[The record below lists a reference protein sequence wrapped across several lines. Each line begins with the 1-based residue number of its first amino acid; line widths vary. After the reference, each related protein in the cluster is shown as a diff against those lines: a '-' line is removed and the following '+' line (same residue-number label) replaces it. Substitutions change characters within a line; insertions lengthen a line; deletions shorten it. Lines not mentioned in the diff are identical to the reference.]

1 MIDIWILVKFNF
13 LLVKIERLFPWVLNF
28 ISSVPEAEAA
38 LFEDTEGSAC
48 AEIESDEHDYLRNEE
63 FRDKVAVVFE
73 RVAFTIIYEFIVST
87 SFTFITVTV
96 SACNDQNTEVEND
109 TAGIT
114 VEADQEGRI
123 GQTHASAAGHKT
135 EEEVDKAVQFVDG
148 CPLGIETIIS
158 INPAH
163 STVVVIA
170 DVSAKDL
177 AVPIIS
183 SFPKHEEVGA
193 KGKSNDE
200 RRCCQ
205 QGTNHS
211 SWAAVGACLSP
222 VKVAWSAAT
231 KMF

>member
-63 FRDKVAVVFE
+63 FRDKVAVIFE

-114 VEADQEGRI
+114 VEADQ
-123 GQTHASAAGHKT
+123 
-135 EEEVDKAVQFVDG
+135 
-148 CPLGIETIIS
+148 
-158 INPAH
+158 
-163 STVVVIA
+163 
-170 DVSAKDL
+170 
-177 AVPIIS
+177 
-183 SFPKHEEVGA
+183 
-193 KGKSNDE
+193 
-200 RRCCQ
+200 
-205 QGTNHS
+205 
-211 SWAAVGACLSP
+211 
-222 VKVAWSAAT
+222 
-231 KMF
+231 